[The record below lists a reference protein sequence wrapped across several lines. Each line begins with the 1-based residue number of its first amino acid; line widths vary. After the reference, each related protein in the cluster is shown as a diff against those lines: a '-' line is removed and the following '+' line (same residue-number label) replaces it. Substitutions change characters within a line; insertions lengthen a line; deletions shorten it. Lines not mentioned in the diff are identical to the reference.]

1 LCKAVST
8 PATQLDFL
16 RNFFYQIL
24 TEPGNKVLDI
34 FAGSNTTG
42 AAAEAA
48 KRYWIAFEQKP
59 LYLAVQHSGF

>member
-8 PATQLDFL
+8 PAHPRFSETS
-16 RNFFYQIL
+16 RIFYQIL

-59 LYLAVQHSGF
+59 L